1 MITDTALKN
10 KDKLIKAVEAFRIY
24 EKLDD
29 ELQDECETLIK
40 PILDQAPISEEQKI
54 KAVKIIKDFYK
65 LSKNKDGDIVLL
77 GYDLL
82 MAKVTQALTHAVE
95 TKQENTAKSRNNKTE
110 KFKINGEECHIT
122 ECENAYK
129 DYFYVTFSNGHSGMI
144 MGMRHLPTPPS
155 HRATTLHIIRT
166 NTGSARTYANRL
178 MCWLGNF
185 N

>member
-95 TKQENTAKSRNNKTE
+95 TK
-110 KFKINGEECHIT
+110 
-122 ECENAYK
+122 
-129 DYFYVTFSNGHSGMI
+129 
-144 MGMRHLPTPPS
+144 
-155 HRATTLHIIRT
+155 
-166 NTGSARTYANRL
+166 
-178 MCWLGNF
+178 
-185 N
+185 